1 MPVKTKRK
9 SRKSMTSKS
18 IKSRSKSIKSRS
30 KSMKS
35 KPMKLWS
42 NSMKSWSKSMR
53 SYRKYRGGCDSCKT
67 AGSAG
72 SGASST
78 GNIWTSSGAMHGGA
92 SPEQLSNDTL
102 SHTTD
107 KVFYSAA

>member
-1 MPVKTKRK
+1 MPVRTK
-9 SRKSMTSKS
+9 SKS
-18 IKSRSKSIKSRS
+18 KTSKSRSKSRTRSKPRS
-30 KSMKS
+30 KSIKS

-67 AGSAG
+67 AGSRG

-78 GNIWTSSGAMHGGA
+78 GNIWTSSGAMRGGA
-92 SPEQLSNDTL
+92 SPEQISSDKFT
-102 SHTTD
+102 HVTD